1 MLYSLYLYPWYC
13 FKCFY
18 SSKHVR
24 GFFKTIAWSIWLI
37 SFGLLFFIARDNAI
51 LQKQKNINRYVQA
64 YYSDNAEIM
73 MELEGID
80 MMFADQKSMIMP
92 VKEYREYMKER
103 KRGAK
108 GGKLK

>member
-1 MLYSLYLYPWYC
+1 
-13 FKCFY
+13 
-18 SSKHVR
+18 
-24 GFFKTIAWSIWLI
+24 
-37 SFGLLFFIARDNAI
+37 
-51 LQKQKNINRYVQA
+51 
-64 YYSDNAEIM
+64 M

-103 KRGAK
+103 KGGAK